1 LPARLSR
8 PRAHDSTALMI
19 VICAGMNALLPHDT
33 PVGET
38 WIVTGISACEV
49 FNGSKCE
56 DPTCQ

>member
-1 LPARLSR
+1 
-8 PRAHDSTALMI
+8 MI